1 MQSWERRQKHRD
13 DSLIADKAA
22 GNRRTQEGGTLY
34 FNGPAYFAKIAEM
47 GHSASHFDDCSCK
60 KD

>member
-1 MQSWERRQKHRD
+1 METWEKRLRHEEAVTR
-13 DSLIADKAA
+13 SHMAA
-22 GNRRTQEGGTLY
+22 GNRLTPDGGVLY
-34 FNGPAYFAKIAEM
+34 FNGPKFFAALNGK